1 MGISI
6 GGWKR
11 FSTTIDCHQSMYI
24 ILLLLHVFYYLN
36 IYYTYYNSYICADI
50 DYLEMQFRLFIY
62 KLSRNLYSI
71 HAYCI
76 HAYVKL

>member
-36 IYYTYYNSYICADI
+36 IYYTYYNSYKYICAHT
-50 DYLEMQFRLFIY
+50 DYLEMQFRLLFINCQETY
-62 KLSRNLYSI
+62 I
-71 HAYCI
+71 AYMHI
-76 HAYVKL
+76 VYMHM

>member
-24 ILLLLHVFYYLN
+24 ILLLLHIFYYLN
-36 IYYTYYNSYICADI
+36 IYYTYYNSYKYICADI
-50 DYLEMQFRLFIY
+50 DYLEMQFRLLFINCQETY
-62 KLSRNLYSI
+62 I
-71 HAYCI
+71 AYMHI
-76 HAYVKL
+76 VYMHM